1 MEVIMS
7 GPGDSAASQA
17 ALESLAAALD
27 PRDHVTAL
35 VAEQGRIPCLTIS
48 SRHTSLTEDI
58 RADSDLF
65 WWSWTEP
72 LGPMDDPAAAARK
85 ITNVLGTQRP
95 RSPAVR

>member
-7 GPGDSAASQA
+7 GPGDTAASQA

-35 VAEQGRIPCLTIS
+35 VAERGRIPCLTIS
-48 SRHTSLTEDI
+48 SRHTALTEDI

-65 WWSWTEP
+65 GWSWAEP
-72 LGPMDDPAAAARK
+72 LGPMDDLPGAARK
-85 ITNVLGTQRP
+85 ITNVLGTARQP
-95 RSPAVR
+95 SAG